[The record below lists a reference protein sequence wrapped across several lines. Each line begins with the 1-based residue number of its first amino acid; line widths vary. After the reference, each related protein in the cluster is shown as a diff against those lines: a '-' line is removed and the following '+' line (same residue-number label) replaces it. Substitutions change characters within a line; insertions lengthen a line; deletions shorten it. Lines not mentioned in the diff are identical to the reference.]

1 MSTNP
6 KGIQWYFPPGIGTQ
20 SVYRAEVS
28 EFADAMIF
36 LKYHEWG
43 EWMKVVEVR
52 EDDFR
57 AVRDL
62 FLDVFSAEP
71 WNDEWKS
78 DEEVSRYLG
87 ELTQNSNS
95 LSLKL
100 VDDTGSIVAASLGY
114 VFSWWQGK
122 EYFIK
127 EFFVSRD
134 SQGQGYGSTFLE
146 LMSNYLLERG
156 IKAIWLITD
165 RDFPAYRFYIKNG
178 FTEAEDL
185 VFFQKTL
192 EKR

>member
-1 MSTNP
+1 MVSS
-6 KGIQWYFPPGIGTQ
+6 PGIRTP
-20 SVYRAEVS
+20 SVYWAEVS
-28 EFADAMIF
+28 EFADAMIY
-36 LKYHEWG
+36 LKYQEWG
-43 EWMKVVEVR
+43 DRMKIVEVR

-57 AVRDL
+57 AVKDL

-78 DEEVSRYLG
+78 AEEVSRYLG

-127 EFFVSRD
+127 EFFVGRD
-134 SQGQGYGSTFLE
+134 NQGQGYGSTFLE